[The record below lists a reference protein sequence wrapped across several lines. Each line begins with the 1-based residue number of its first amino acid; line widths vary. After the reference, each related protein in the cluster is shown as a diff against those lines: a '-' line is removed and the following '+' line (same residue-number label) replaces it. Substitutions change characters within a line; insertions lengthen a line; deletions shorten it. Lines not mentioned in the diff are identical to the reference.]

1 MKKSNFDK
9 ILEDEIS
16 NSNNTDLNP
25 NKDQLLNFTLIVLG
39 ILIILS
45 FLYILNPNKAKQKD
59 NAELRKN
66 NFASQNSEEHRFD
79 NKTKSPSS
87 LLPPKANLN
96 IQKTQHKLAIPY
108 YAKDIADIYS
118 NKPSKPIETRNNK
131 IYTLKID
138 AKSGPWDINANKAY
152 SYDYM
157 DSSPPVIIKVKSGN
171 KVKISY
177 LKGYANS
184 DYPNNPDRITDAGG
198 YSKSMITYLGQLP
211 SFYINENINH
221 MALLGTFGDSNRV
234 IVGSPFFIGKE
245 PIDLVVPKGATQI
258 QLGVNDN
265 RFSDNAGWYLVRVE
279 INTHQN
285 LDKTLIPDKDR
296 VKNQEK
302 LNKNNANDV
311 DFVPYMRELQRRI
324 KRNWHPPRRDESKRV
339 QVLFKLNKKGD
350 LLRLNISKSSGNI
363 EADDAAL
370 EAIKMSAPFRP
381 LPPEYQGSDI
391 DIQFTFDYNVFNK
404 N

>member
-45 FLYILNPNKAKQKD
+45 FLYVLNPNKSQQKD
-59 NAELRKN
+59 DAASRKT
-66 NFASQNSEEHRFD
+66 NFASQKSEEHDFD

-96 IQKTQHKLAIPY
+96 FQKTQQ
-108 YAKDIADIYS
+108 
-118 NKPSKPIETRNNK
+118 
-131 IYTLKID
+131 
-138 AKSGPWDINANKAY
+138 
-152 SYDYM
+152 
-157 DSSPPVIIKVKSGN
+157 
-171 KVKISY
+171 
-177 LKGYANS
+177 
-184 DYPNNPDRITDAGG
+184 PD
-198 YSKSMITYLGQLP
+198 
-211 SFYINENINH
+211 
-221 MALLGTFGDSNRV
+221 FG
-234 IVGSPFFIGKE
+234 
-245 PIDLVVPKGATQI
+245 
-258 QLGVNDN
+258 
-265 RFSDNAGWYLVRVE
+265 
-279 INTHQN
+279 
-285 LDKTLIPDKDR
+285 
-296 VKNQEK
+296 
-302 LNKNNANDV
+302 
-311 DFVPYMRELQRRI
+311 PYMRELQRRI